1 MPFTFNL
8 DTFTLERKYEI
19 QERDEDGRHDEGD
32 DHDYGEDPGPSVHTP
47 RVTGGGQV
55 ADGGAVPLRPRHQHH
70 QLPGGLEGQPPDV
83 GGVGARDQIIV
94 PTFSQTVNLECW
106 IFGIA

>member
-1 MPFTFNL
+1 MTFNL
-8 DTFTLERKYEI
+8 DTFTLESSYEI
-19 QERDEDGRHDEGD
+19 QERDEDGRDEDDD

-70 QLPGGLEGQPPDV
+70 QLPGGLKGQPPDV
-83 GGVGARDQIIV
+83 GSVGARYQIIV
-94 PTFSQTVNLECW
+94 QPFIQTVNLECW
-106 IFGIA
+106 SFGIA